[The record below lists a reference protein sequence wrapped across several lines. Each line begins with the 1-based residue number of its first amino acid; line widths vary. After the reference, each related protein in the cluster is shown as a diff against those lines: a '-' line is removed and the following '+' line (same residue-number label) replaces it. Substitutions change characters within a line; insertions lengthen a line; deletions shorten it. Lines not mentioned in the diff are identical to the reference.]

1 MEIVQIA
8 KEIWKNLDLYIKR
21 DRTPGAFE
29 FHPSN
34 PGILRMVK
42 KTFYKPNIREFTSVS
57 NVSMRESGGGQFIPG
72 KTFEDSSVARFCQYF
87 LDRNEEELVT
97 KFKDTFR
104 EITHP
109 YYSNELQDEIAV
121 SVLVYRYT
129 EGILSALLKDE
140 KTRWSK
146 KDEEFLLKLLDNDV
160 KLRAYSGL
168 TNIQPNTFDDKS
180 RANLDLELRYENR
193 GVRTVIRRPQSS
205 DFPKDFMVGE
215 LEGDNEIP
223 SNISKPS
230 LSPTYL
236 YIYSERDSST
246 IPIRFHHQTE
256 SLVFGRIPAFY
267 SQLDAFEKAFQL
279 LYWERLDCLRFFRLI
294 QSQTVPDHSFLG
306 YSVFLGEEKIYDNFI
321 LKKPN
326 SESHRYFEW
335 NLKTAEKRKAAES
348 FLNLIFKKDIF
359 HRLIEK
365 EDTEEDVEQRLR
377 GIYERYNEIIDSNHD
392 YLENINDSIVAL
404 EKFYSE
410 RKDQSKEETLR
421 GLANLVRFLFNDS
434 KYIYIIFDVSY
445 CLRNKY
451 SHHEVR
457 DGDIRECVSKMVKDE
472 DEEDKPDHSFYLNYL
487 QNSLVDLLRFTI
499 IVSFVSDM
507 NSEDFSKAMRTGRSL
522 KEALPKSISK
532 VFHGEHYADNFLR
545 FVIDSNS
552 RR

>member
-8 KEIWKNLDLYIKR
+8 EEIWKNLNLCIER
-21 DRTPGAFE
+21 DRTPEAFK
-29 FHPSN
+29 FHSSN

-42 KTFYKPNIREFTSVS
+42 KVFYKPNIREFISLYTV
-57 NVSMRESGGGQFIPG
+57 NMIDSGGGQFIPG
-72 KTFEDSSVARFCQYF
+72 RSFDGSSIARFCQYF
-87 LDRNEEELVT
+87 INRNDDVVT
-97 KFKDTFR
+97 KFKYAYR

-121 SVLVYRYT
+121 SVLVYKYADRL
-129 EGILSALLKDE
+129 ISNLLKDE
-140 KTRWSK
+140 KAKWSK
-146 KDEEFLLKLLDNDV
+146 KDEEFLMNLLSGDV
-160 KLRAYSGL
+160 RLRAYSGI
-168 TNIQPNTFDDKS
+168 TNITPNTFSDES
-180 RANLDLELRYENR
+180 RTNLDIELRYENE
-193 GVRTVIRRPQSS
+193 GVRTVIRRPELN
-205 DFPKDFMVGE
+205 DFPRHFVAGE

-256 SLVFGRIPAFY
+256 SLLFGKIPAFY
-267 SQLDAFEKAFQL
+267 SQLDAFEKAFQP
-279 LYWERLDCLRFFRLI
+279 LYWERQYCLQFFRLI
-294 QSQTVPDHSFLG
+294 QSRTVPDLSFWG
-306 YSVFLGEEKIYDNFI
+306 YSVFLGDEKIYDDFI
-321 LKKPN
+321 LKN
-326 SESHRYFEW
+326 SNSTSHKYFEW
-335 NLKTAEKRKAAES
+335 NLKTVEKRKAADI
-348 FLNLIFKKDIF
+348 FFNLVFKKDIF

-365 EDTEEDVEQRLR
+365 EDTGEGVDQRLR
-377 GIYERYNEIIDSNHD
+377 GVYERYKEIIDSNHNH
-392 YLENINDSIVAL
+392 LENINDSVVAL

-410 RKDQSKEETLR
+410 SKDRSKEETLK
-421 GLANLVRFLFNDS
+421 GLANLVKFLFNDS
-434 KYIYIIFDVSY
+434 RYIYKIFEVGY

-472 DEEDKPDHSFYLNYL
+472 DGEDKPEYSLYLNYL

-522 KEALPKSISK
+522 KEALPQFLSK

-545 FVIDSNS
+545 L
-552 RR
+552 

>member
-1 MEIVQIA
+1 MEIEQIA
-8 KEIWKNLDLYIKR
+8 KEIWKKLNLYIKI
-21 DRTPGAFE
+21 DRSPGPLE

-42 KTFYKPNIREFTSVS
+42 KTFYKPNFREFVTGY
-57 NVSMRESGGGQFIPG
+57 NVSMIESGGGKFIPG
-72 KTFEDSSVARFCQYF
+72 RTFDDSSTARFCQYF
-87 LDRNEEELVT
+87 INRNDDVVT

-129 EGILSALLKDE
+129 ERILSALLKDE

-146 KDEEFLLKLLDNDV
+146 KDEEFLMKLLDDDV

-180 RANLDLELRYENR
+180 RANLELELRYENQ

-223 SNISKPS
+223 SNISKPN

-256 SLVFGRIPAFY
+256 SLLFGRIPAFY
-267 SQLDAFEKAFQL
+267 SQLGAFEKAFQL
-279 LYWERLDCLRFFRLI
+279 LYWERLDCLRFFRLT
-294 QSQTVPDHSFLG
+294 QSQTVPDHSFWG
-306 YSVFLGEEKIYDNFI
+306 YSVFLGEEKIYDDFI
-321 LKKPN
+321 FKKPD
-326 SESHRYFEW
+326 SGPSHRYFEW
-335 NLKTAEKRKAAES
+335 NLKTAENREATGS
-348 FLNLIFKKDIF
+348 FLNLVFKKDIF

-365 EDTEEDVEQRLR
+365 EDTEEGVEQRLR
-377 GIYERYNEIIDSNHD
+377 GVYERYNEIIDSNHN
-392 YLENINDSIVAL
+392 YLENINDSVVAL

-410 RKDQSKEETLR
+410 RREQSKEETLR
-421 GLANLVRFLFNDS
+421 GLANLVQFLFDDNQ
-434 KYIYIIFDVSY
+434 YIYKIFEVGY

-457 DGDIRECVSKMVKDE
+457 DGDIKECVSRMVKYENRE
-472 DEEDKPDHSFYLNYL
+472 DERGHSSYLGNL
-487 QNSLVDLLRFTI
+487 QNSLVELLRLTI
-499 IVSFVSDM
+499 VASLISDLS
-507 NSEDFSKAMRTGRSL
+507 SEDFSKAMRTGKFL
-522 KEALPKSISK
+522 KEALPRSLHEM
-532 VFHGEHYADNFLR
+532 FFGEHYADIFLR
-545 FVIDSNS
+545 FAIDSYNK
-552 RR
+552 R